1 MIIFGA
7 SGHAKVII
15 DIVKSTGQKSIDFIL
30 DDDRSIKSIG
40 DFEVKHEVEESM
52 VSQDLVIAVGNNIT
66 RKKLANQI
74 TNNFCEALKHRS
86 AVVSEDVVIEE
97 GSVIMPNAII
107 NSSVVIGKHCI
118 INSGAVI
125 EHDCELQ
132 DFVHI
137 SPGSTVTGN
146 VKIGE
151 GAQIGAGATVIPGVK
166 IGRWA
171 TIGAGAVIINDVPDF
186 AVVVGNPG
194 KVIKFNKLE
203 NE

>member
-15 DIVKSTGQKSIDFIL
+15 DIVKSIGKKSIDFVL
-30 DDDRSIKSIG
+30 DDDRSINKIQG
-40 DFEVKHEVEESM
+40 FEVKHDFDESM
-52 VSQDLVIAVGNNIT
+52 VSQDLVIAVGNNMT
-66 RKKLANQI
+66 RKKIACKISNP
-74 TNNFCEALKHRS
+74 FSEALKHKS
-86 AVVSEDVVIEE
+86 AVVSENVLINE
-97 GSVIMPNAII
+97 GSVVMPNAAI

-118 INSGAVI
+118 INSGAII
-125 EHDCELQ
+125 EHDTQIE

-137 SPGSTVTGN
+137 SPGSTITGN

-151 GAQIGAGATVIPGVK
+151 GTQVGAGATIIPGVSV
-166 IGRWA
+166 GRWV
-171 TIGAGAVIINDVPDF
+171 TIGAGAVIINDIPDF

-194 KVIKFNKLE
+194 RIIKFNKLD